1 MTTSLRS
8 VVADDERDTRE
19 YLQELLTRSGH
30 QVVAA
35 GNGRQLAEVCRA
47 VSPDLVITDVK
58 MPDLDGIDAARQIN
72 QDREV
77 PVILVSAFHD
87 AELLARTSA
96 PHIMAYLTKPV
107 KASDL
112 QAAVAVALQ
121 RFGQYQEARTEAANL
136 RQALEDRKLIER
148 AKGIVMRRLGVEE
161 GEAYRRLRQLAST
174 RNRKLPEI
182 AQTVLRAEELFA
194 AMEDV

>member
-1 MTTSLRS
+1 MTTSLRIAI
-8 VVADDERDTRE
+8 ADDERDTRE

-35 GNGRQLAEVCRA
+35 GSGRQLAELCRTA
-47 VSPDLVITDVK
+47 NPDLVITDVK
-58 MPDLDGIDAARQIN
+58 MPDVDGIDAARQIN
-72 QDREV
+72 QDRGV

-87 AELLARTSA
+87 AGLLARTSA

-107 KASDL
+107 KESDL

-121 RFGQYQEARTEAANL
+121 RFEQYRDTRTEVASL

-182 AQTVLRAEELFA
+182 AQTVLQAEELFA
-194 AMEDV
+194 TLEDV